1 MREWPWEAADR
12 HLADAMSSY
21 WINFAKAGDPN
32 LPGLPQWN
40 VYKPNSGGLVMELGK
55 EIGMRPELNRDRYEF
70 FDAMYG
76 KSTLQ

>member
-1 MREWPWEAADR
+1 
-12 HLADAMSSY
+12 
-21 WINFAKAGDPN
+21 
-32 LPGLPQWN
+32 
-40 VYKPNSGGLVMELGK
+40 MELGK